1 MPDDTKQPD
10 VSGQPAN
17 AGQVAEHD
25 EDVHKVDPEFGSAF
39 DDAGSKPDDRRRT
52 TPLREAATAGQADD
66 GSRSAQGATQDTRQT
81 ADDSPD
87 KKDDGADKDKKAEDK
102 KTPDASGKTDDGS
115 QTTDGGAE
123 KKTAAERLEARAA
136 EKESG
141 GQADDGRQTPDA
153 GPGKTDDGRQTTD
166 ASPEKKT
173 GQAGATPAALQV
185 IMGDL
190 AKVPGLM
197 DAKIGVDGKEVALK
211 DFLTEYPEVGQSA
224 VLIGQAMAQQAVQ
237 NLIQSGQV
245 VTPDALQKMNTALA
259 NMEFWQGVQEAHPDG
274 RKIAASPEF
283 RTWLSKQSKMVQT
296 MGSSVDKQDGIVII
310 DAYKE
315 HLAKAAKEVKTGQ
328 ETDKKTKRDDL
339 HKETLR
345 GRQGADTTGGDK
357 GKDDFAAGFSA
368 AGGSA

>member
-1 MPDDTKQPD
+1 MTMPDDTN
-10 VSGQPAN
+10 QPAN
-17 AGQVAEHD
+17 AGHPEMSGSVAEHE
-25 EDVHKVDPEFGSAF
+25 EDVHKVDPAFGSAF
-39 DDAGSKPDDRRRT
+39 DDAGSPQ
-52 TPLREAATAGQADD
+52 AGKTDAK
-66 GSRSAQGATQDTRQT
+66 
-81 ADDSPD
+81 PD
-87 KKDDGADKDKKAEDK
+87 KKDKPSGDKTDANKPAEDK
-102 KTPDASGKTDDGS
+102 PAGAPAPAGDKPADDKPTGDKS
-115 QTTDGGAE
+115 AGDQPAKE
-123 KKTAAERLEARAA
+123 QTAAERLEARAV
-136 EKESG
+136 EKEAG
-141 GQADDGRQTPDA
+141 GQPDA
-153 GPGKTDDGRQTTD
+153 GSTGSPQAGQQTTD
-166 ASPEKKT
+166 AGSGKAAAGSQIPDATKA
-173 GQAGATPAALQV
+173 GQAGSPPVALQV
-185 IMGDL
+185 VMGDL

-245 VTPDALQKMNTALA
+245 VTPDALQKMNTALT

-283 RTWLSKQSKMVQT
+283 RAWLGKQSKMVQA

-357 GKDDFAAGFSA
+357 GKDDFGAGFTE
-368 AGGSA
+368 GGKG

>member
-1 MPDDTKQPD
+1 MTMPADTKQPD
-10 VSGQPAN
+10 VSGQPAI

-25 EDVHKVDPEFGSAF
+25 EDVHKVDPAFGSAF
-39 DDAGSKPDDRRRT
+39 DDAGSPQ
-52 TPLREAATAGQADD
+52 AGKTDAK
-66 GSRSAQGATQDTRQT
+66 
-81 ADDSPD
+81 PD
-87 KKDDGADKDKKAEDK
+87 KKDKPSGDKTDDNKPADDKPAGATAPAGDKPADDKPAGDKSAEDK
-102 KTPDASGKTDDGS
+102 PTGDKP
-115 QTTDGGAE
+115 AE
-123 KKTAAERLEARAA
+123 EKTAAERLEARAV
-136 EKESG
+136 EKEAG
-141 GQADDGRQTPDA
+141 GQPDA
-153 GPGKTDDGRQTTD
+153 GNQTPTAGSEKAAAGSQIPD
-166 ASPEKKT
+166 ATK
-173 GQAGATPAALQV
+173 AGSAGLPPAALQV
-185 IMGDL
+185 VMGDL

-245 VTPDALQKMNTALA
+245 VTPDALQKMNTALT

-283 RTWLSKQSKMVQT
+283 RTWLGKQSKMVQA

-357 GKDDFAAGFSA
+357 GKDDFGAGFTE
-368 AGGSA
+368 GGKG